1 MKEAILNNLDNP
13 RQLEVLYRDNQ
24 TAFTQSFNSIYEEL
38 KNNKTVAIWYERLNY
53 ASPAI
58 SKDST
63 RDLTFTVIASVLAGL
78 FAKLPELLAI
88 DEEYFYSRNIAFI
101 VLPLL
106 MAYFLWTQKSSVN
119 KLIGVASVTLISLL
133 YINKLPVAPR
143 SDTLILACIHL
154 PLFLWT
160 LLGFS
165 FVGDRITDSRKRLDF
180 LRYNGDLAVMMALI
194 AIAGFLFTAI
204 TIGLFKSIQINIG
217 EFYGRYVVVFG
228 VSAAPFVGT
237 YLVRT
242 NPQLVGRVS
251 PVIARLFTPLALLTV
266 IAFLIAIVTSGK
278 DPFKDRDFLIVFN
291 LLLIGVM
298 ALILFS
304 VAESSKAAVNRNEVL
319 LLFVLALTTIIVN
332 GIALSAI
339 LYRITEWGITPN
351 RLAVLGGNV
360 LILVNLILVTRT
372 LFQAIRSGQN
382 GTTLRAEVVGNV
394 IAGFLPVYSL
404 WTVVVTFLFPV
415 LFDFK

>member
-1 MKEAILNNLDNP
+1 MREAILNNLDNP

-38 KNNKTVAIWYERLNY
+38 KHNKTAAVWYERLNY
-53 ASPAI
+53 GGPGIAR
-58 SKDST
+58 DST
-63 RDLTFTVIASVLAGL
+63 NEQTFTIIASVLAGL
-78 FAKLPELLAI
+78 IAKLPELLSI
-88 DEEYFYSRNIAFI
+88 NEEYFYSRNVAFI

-106 MAYFLWTQKSSVN
+106 MAYFLRAQKSPVN
-119 KLIGVASVTLISLL
+119 RIIQVASITLLSLL
-133 YINKLPVAPR
+133 YINKLPVATK

-165 FVGDRITDSRKRLDF
+165 FVGDKVADHRKRLDF
-180 LRYNGDLAVMMALI
+180 LRYNGDLAVMLALI
-194 AIAGFLFTAI
+194 AIAGILFTAL
-204 TIGLFKSIQINIG
+204 TIGLFHSIQINI
-217 EFYGRYVVVFG
+217 EKFYGQYVVVFG

-237 YLVRT
+237 YLVRS

-251 PVIARLFTPLALLTV
+251 PVIARLFTPLALLTI
-266 IAFLIAIVTSGK
+266 IAFLVAIVTSGK
-278 DPFKDRDFLIVFN
+278 DPFTDRDFLIVFN
-291 LLLIGVM
+291 LLLLGVM

-304 VAESSKAAVNRNEVL
+304 VAESSKAAHNRNEVL

-351 RLAVLGGNV
+351 RLAVLGSNV
-360 LILVNLILVTRT
+360 LILVNLVLVTRT
-372 LFQAIRSGQN
+372 LFQAVRNSQKGAA
-382 GTTLRAEVVGNV
+382 LRVENVGNV

-404 WTVVVTFLFPV
+404 WTVIVTFLFPV

>member
-53 ASPAI
+53 TGPAI
-58 SKDST
+58 SQDST
-63 RDLTFTVIASVLAGL
+63 KNLTFTVIASVLAGL
-78 FAKLPELLAI
+78 IAKLPELLSI
-88 DEEYFYSRNIAFI
+88 NEEYFYSRNVSFI

-106 MAYFLWTQKSSVN
+106 MAYFLWTQKSNVN
-119 KLIGVASVTLISLL
+119 KRIGVASATLISLL

-165 FVGDRITDSRKRLDF
+165 FVGDKVTDSRKRLDF

-204 TIGLFKSIQINIG
+204 TIGLFESIQIKIG
-217 EFYGRYVVVFG
+217 EFYGRYVAVFG
-228 VSAAPFVGT
+228 AAAAPFVGT

-266 IAFLIAIVTSGK
+266 LAFLIAIVASGK
-278 DPFKDRDFLIVFN
+278 DPFTDRDFLIVFN

-304 VAESSKAAVNRNEVL
+304 VAESSKAANNRNQVL

-351 RLAVLGGNV
+351 RLAVLGSNV
-360 LILVNLILVTRT
+360 LILVNLVLVTRT
-372 LFQAIRSGQN
+372 LFQAVRSGQK
-382 GTTLRAEVVGNV
+382 GAAFRVETVGNV